1 VAGEPLNPGGS
12 PAPVLVLEDADL
24 APPGRTAPLLREV
37 HLELLAGETAVLLG
51 GNGSGKTTL
60 LRSAAGL
67 WPLQRGS
74 RRVPSA
80 RDYDAGQVGL
90 VLEDPSSQ
98 FVAGTIREELEFILE
113 NRGWE
118 GHEIEARVDH
128 SLSRYDLLP
137 LQGRDPR
144 RLSPGEQE
152 RCLLAAA
159 TLLEPRLLL
168 LDDAFLYLGPGEA
181 LPIWRNLVRETRSQ
195 GRNGVL
201 LACHDA
207 ELAVYADRVGVL
219 QDGGL
224 AFWGA
229 PETVLRSDLPAAVE
243 PALGVWLERTLRSL
257 DWDVPGTA
265 LDPEGLAGRLGEELR
280 A

>member
-1 VAGEPLNPGGS
+1 
-12 PAPVLVLEDADL
+12 VLVLEDADL
-24 APPGRTAPLLREV
+24 APPGRGAPLLRGV
-37 HLELLAGETAVLLG
+37 QLELFAGESAVLLG

-67 WPLQRGS
+67 WPLRGGN
-74 RRVPSA
+74 RREPPPG
-80 RDYDAGQVGL
+80 DYDPGRIGL

-98 FVAGTIREELEFILE
+98 FVAGTVREELEFILE
-113 NRGWE
+113 NRGRE
-118 GHEIEARVDH
+118 GSEIEVRVDRA
-128 SLSRYDLLP
+128 LSRYDLIS

-181 LPIWRNLVRETRSQ
+181 LPIWRDLVEETRSQ
-195 GRNGVL
+195 GRSGVL

-207 ELAVYADRVGVL
+207 ELAVHADRVGVL
-219 QDGGL
+219 QEGGL
-224 AFWGA
+224 ALWG
-229 PETVLRSDLPAAVE
+229 PPQTVLRSELPPQVE
-243 PALGVWLERTLRSL
+243 PALGVWLERTLRRQG
-257 DWDVPGTA
+257 WEVPGTA
-265 LDPEGLAGRLGEELR
+265 LDPEGLARRLEKELR